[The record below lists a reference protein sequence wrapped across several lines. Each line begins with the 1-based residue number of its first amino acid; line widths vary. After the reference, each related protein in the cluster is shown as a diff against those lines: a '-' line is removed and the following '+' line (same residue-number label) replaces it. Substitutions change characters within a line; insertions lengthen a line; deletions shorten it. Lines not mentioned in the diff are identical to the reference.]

1 MVRLMASK
9 VIDRTLEKYVTE
21 YQQDPDFLAEQMA
34 LEVVEHAF
42 KLMKASHMNQADL
55 ARKLGVSRARISR
68 ILNAHPNLTLR
79 SIAMLGLALGA
90 KPYAGLSQQ
99 SPQATQ
105 NGTSRPSRKT
115 GSTLRVKPHLTVPVT
130 VRTPSR

>member
-1 MVRLMASK
+1 
-9 VIDRTLEKYVTE
+9 LEKYVAE
-21 YQQDPDFLAEQMA
+21 YRQDPDFLGEQMA
-34 LEVVEHAF
+34 LEIIEDAF
-42 KLMKASHMNQADL
+42 RLMTASNMTQADL

-79 SIAMLGLALGA
+79 SIALLGLALGA

-99 SPQATQ
+99 SPQATL
-105 NGTSRPSRKT
+105 NGRSRPSLKAR
-115 GSTLRVKPHLTVPVT
+115 STPRARPRPTVHVA

>member
-1 MVRLMASK
+1 MASK
-9 VIDRTLEKYVTE
+9 VVDYTLEKHVAE
-21 YQQDPDFLAEQMA
+21 YQQDPDFLAEQIA
-34 LEVVEHAF
+34 LEVVEDAF
-42 KLMKASHMNQADL
+42 RLMTASNMTQADL

-79 SIAMLGLALGA
+79 SIALLGLALGA

-99 SPQATQ
+99 SPETTQ
-105 NGTSRPSRKT
+105 NGKSRPSLKT

-130 VRTPSR
+130 VPTPSR